1 MTMGK
6 AKSKIKIL
14 EYPGVK
20 ENCYY
25 ITSDGIVS
33 NIETGKIK
41 KKQLNGNGYEYVSL
55 APKDQSENSISVS
68 IHRLLAVNFI
78 KKTEDDIKYNRCF
91 VHFKD
96 FNRAN
101 TKLSNLIWVSGIE
114 LRVLTDAY
122 YDSPRSKKDYAEYI
136 CKLLSKG
143 YEAEDICKLFGFSK
157 IAWCPIIGKIKKK
170 QIYKDITKKY
180 KFK

>member
-1 MTMGK
+1 MGK
-6 AKSKIKIL
+6 ARFKVL

-25 ITSDGIVS
+25 IDKDGIVI
-33 NIETGKIK
+33 NIETGRIK
-41 KKQLNGNGYEYVSL
+41 AKQLNGNGYEYISL
-55 APKDQSENSISVS
+55 APANSSDNFVSVS
-68 IHRLLAVNFI
+68 MHRLLAVNFI
-78 KKTEDDIKYNRCF
+78 EKSEEDIKYNRHF

-122 YDSPRSKKDYAEYI
+122 YDNPKNKKDYAEYI
-136 CKLLSKG
+136 CKLLNRG

-157 IAWCPIIGKIKKK
+157 IRWCPIIGKIKKR